1 MDLQVYLIIVTV
13 FFVSLGSLLFVNRQL
28 RAGKTFEEVLAEKR
42 QLTDKLYGNKKKN
55 AKKAN
60 TGKKVRIS
68 LWLLSTAWLN
78 YFFSLRQYNCR
89 IVIAKKPSSRKQL
102 PSNHQPLKVMENLT
116 AARISMPM

>member
-60 TGKKVRIS
+60 TGKKV
-68 LWLLSTAWLN
+68 STSFCLAL
-78 YFFSLRQYNCR
+78 
-89 IVIAKKPSSRKQL
+89 A
-102 PSNHQPLKVMENLT
+102 
-116 AARISMPM
+116 